1 MAKEIINQKAA
12 EVEELAA
19 KLKDAQSAV
28 VFEYRGLNV
37 AQISVLRR
45 KLHEAGVSVIV
56 AKNNIYRRAAEASGY
71 KGLQE
76 VLTGPN
82 AIAISP
88 EDAVIAAKI
97 IHEFAKENEALVI
110 KSGIVDGD
118 ILDKA
123 QVETIASLPSK
134 DGMLSMLL
142 SVLQAP
148 VRNFAYGV
156 KAIAEKN
163 EEQA

>member
-1 MAKEIINQKAA
+1 MAKDIINKKAA
-12 EVEELAA
+12 DVEELAA
-19 KLKDAQSAV
+19 KIKDAQSTV
-28 VFEYRGLNV
+28 FFEYRGLNV
-37 AQISVLRR
+37 AQISNLRR
-45 KLHEAGVSVIV
+45 QLYEAGVSVIV
-56 AKNNIYRRAAEASGY
+56 AKNNIYRRAVETSGY
-71 KGLQE
+71 SELKEG
-76 VLTGPN
+76 LTGPN

-118 ILDKA
+118 VLDKA